1 MNLRPLEA
9 AFLGTELKWQQLV
22 KRYRVQLCVQQPHV
36 LCTYVCVCFH
46 QMDILKKT
54 VHLLH
59 GQADNSLTRITRLFQ
74 DERDPCVGVG
84 K

>member
-1 MNLRPLEA
+1 MN
-9 AFLGTELKWQQLV
+9 
-22 KRYRVQLCVQQPHV
+22 
-36 LCTYVCVCFH
+36 FH

-74 DERDPCVGVG
+74 DEADPSLGVG
-84 K
+84 EEYCGRVR